1 MKIALS
7 FSGGKDSCLALYRL
21 QQQGYDVSCLI
32 TTIWQE
38 KQETVAHGEKLD
50 QIEKQAERI
59 GIPVHFIKTDFTEY
73 TQDFVRTLQDLKKN
87 NKIDSVA
94 FGDIYLEGHREW
106 GEQVAEKAGVAPI
119 YPLWTDQHEVL
130 DLLREFVASK
140 FQARVIKVDNTKLP
154 ESWIGRLIDESFIT
168 DISKK
173 DVCPLGESG
182 EYHTTVF
189 GGPIFNDL
197 V

>member
-1 MKIALS
+1 MKVALS

-21 QQQGYDVSCLI
+21 EQQGYHVVSLI
-32 TTIWQE
+32 TTIWKE
-38 KQETVAHGEKLD
+38 KQETVAHGEKLER
-50 QIEKQAERI
+50 IKKQAERI
-59 GIPVHFIKTDFTEY
+59 GIPVHFIETDFAGYTE
-73 TQDFVRTLQDLKKN
+73 DFVRTLKDLKTKYE
-87 NKIDSVA
+87 IDSVA

-106 GEQVAEKAGVAPI
+106 GEQVAEKADVAPI
-119 YPLWTDQHEVL
+119 YPLWTEKHKVL
-130 DLLREFVASK
+130 DLLREFVALK

-154 ESWIGRLIDESFIT
+154 ENWVGRLVDESFIA
-168 DISKK
+168 DISGK

-189 GGPIFNDL
+189 DGPIFRKQ